1 MKKYFDLLRKVIL
14 VPIMYIAGMALQF
27 WWILLIF
34 LVVGA
39 YKTATNEWG
48 WGWGGGIVSVILA
61 FTLPVITF
69 YLWCETLTENS
80 DKTNKDVSAKTD
92 YYQETGG
99 TNRYQP
105 TYLRLLSSMI
115 AKIAKAD
122 SRIDAS
128 EIKMAKK
135 IFDKLGFT
143 KAQKD
148 LCIRAF
154 YDALNE
160 SYSACDYA
168 LQMAAYRFNYEMRTI
183 AYDVLWDVA
192 CADGILAAEEK
203 VILEKIESCLKL
215 ASGTYNRYYKQ
226 RVRQSQSQESA
237 FRNNQRQSD
246 RSRSDPLAHEYE
258 ELGCSSTATNE
269 ELRRAYRNLAKKLH
283 PDILRAQGMPEALM
297 GKANECMA
305 RINAAWD
312 KIKKARGIKN

>member
-1 MKKYFDLLRKVIL
+1 MNSGTKKVLVI
-14 VPIMYIAGMALQF
+14 VGMVIALPVS
-27 WWILLIF
+27 I
-34 LVVGA
+34 GA
-39 YKTATNEWG
+39 YKTAAKEWG
-48 WGWGGGIVSVILA
+48 WGAGIISVILA
-61 FTLPVITF
+61 LALPIITF
-69 YLWCETLTENS
+69 HLWYEAFFGNS
-80 DKTNKDVSAKTD
+80 DKTKKSSTTKKDGT
-92 YYQETGG
+92 QETGG
-99 TNRYQP
+99 ANRYQP

-122 SRIDAS
+122 GRIDAS
-128 EIKMAKK
+128 EIKMAEK

-143 KAQKD
+143 QAQKD
-148 LCIRAF
+148 LCIHAF
-154 YDALNE
+154 YDALTK

-168 LQMAAYRFNYEMRTI
+168 LQMVSYWFSYEMRTI

-203 VILEKIESCLKL
+203 TILKELEICLKL
-215 ASGTYNRYYKQ
+215 ASGTYDRYYKQ
-226 RVRQSQSQESA
+226 RVRHSQSHESA
-237 FRNNQRQSD
+237 FKNDQKHSD
-246 RSRSDPLAHEYE
+246 RYRSDPLAHEYE

>member
-1 MKKYFDLLRKVIL
+1 MKMCFDLLRKIL
-14 VPIMYIAGMALQF
+14 LFPIMYIAAIALQF
-27 WWILLIF
+27 WWVLLIF

-39 YKTATNEWG
+39 YKTAANEWG
-48 WGWGGGIVSVILA
+48 WGAGIVSVILA
-61 FTLPVITF
+61 IVLPVITLYF
-69 YLWCETLTENS
+69 WGETFTGDS
-80 DKTNKDVSAKTD
+80 DKVKKNGSAKTD
-92 YYQETGG
+92 AYQETGG
-99 TNRYQP
+99 VNRYQP

-122 SRIDAS
+122 GRIDAS
-128 EIKMAKK
+128 EINMAEK

-143 KAQKD
+143 QAQKD
-148 LCIRAF
+148 LCVHAF
-154 YDALNE
+154 YDALTK

-168 LQMAAYRFNYEMRTI
+168 LQMVSYWFSYEMRTI

-203 VILEKIESCLKL
+203 NILKELEVCLRL
-215 ASGTYNRYYKQ
+215 ASGTYDWYYKQ
-226 RVRQSQSQESA
+226 RVRHSQSHESA
-237 FRNNQRQSD
+237 FKNDQKHSD
-246 RSRSDPLAHEYE
+246 RYRSDPLAHEYE

>member
-1 MKKYFDLLRKVIL
+1 MISDTKKVLVIL
-14 VPIMYIAGMALQF
+14 GMVIALPISI
-27 WWILLIF
+27 
-34 LVVGA
+34 GA
-39 YKTATNEWG
+39 YKTAATEWG
-48 WGWGGGIVSVILA
+48 WGAGIISVILA
-61 FTLPVITF
+61 WFLPVITVH
-69 YLWCETLTENS
+69 LWFETFFGKS
-80 DKTNKDVSAKTD
+80 DKAKKNDTEKQD
-92 YYQETGG
+92 ASQETEG

-122 SRIDAS
+122 GRIDAS
-128 EIKMAKK
+128 EIKMAEK

-168 LQMAAYRFNYEMRTI
+168 LQMVAYWFSYEMRTI

-203 VILEKIESCLKL
+203 VILEELERCLKL
-215 ASGTYNRYYKQ
+215 ASGTYDRYYKQ
-226 RVRQSQSQESA
+226 RVRHSQSEESA
-237 FRNNQRQSD
+237 SRKEQRQSD
-246 RSRSDPLAHEYE
+246 RSHSDPLAQEYE

-269 ELRRAYRNLAKKLH
+269 ELRSAYRNLAKKLH
-283 PDILRAQGMPEALM
+283 PDILRAQGIPEALM
-297 GKANECMA
+297 GKANERMA
-305 RINAAWD
+305 RINAAWER
-312 KIKKARGIKN
+312 IKKVRGIRN

>member
-1 MKKYFDLLRKVIL
+1 MKKYFDLLWKFIV
-14 VPIMYIAGMALQF
+14 VPIMYIAAMALQF

-34 LVVGA
+34 IGVGA
-39 YKTATNEWG
+39 YKTAANE

-69 YLWCETLTENS
+69 YLWGETLIGNP
-80 DKTNKDVSAKTD
+80 DKTKKSSTTKKDGT
-92 YYQETGG
+92 QETGG
-99 TNRYQP
+99 ANRYQP

-122 SRIDAS
+122 GRIDAS
-128 EIKMAKK
+128 EIKMAEK

-148 LCIRAF
+148 LCTYAF
-154 YDALNE
+154 YDALTN

-168 LQMAAYRFNYEMRTI
+168 LQMVSYWFSYEMRTI

-203 VILEKIESCLKL
+203 TILKELEVCLKL
-215 ASGTYNRYYKQ
+215 ASGTYERYYKQ
-226 RVRQSQSQESA
+226 RVRHSQSYESA
-237 FRNNQRQSD
+237 FKNDQKQSD
-246 RSRSDPLAHEYE
+246 RSRSNPFIHEYE